1 MISEWDNAQA
11 QRPPKVAASAIV
23 DWCTGEAE
31 IVVRFPDYAL
41 RRIVDTFY
49 FRASWN
55 WIPLSTDY
63 FKTEAITEFH
73 SQSIVKGEIHVL
85 D

>member
-1 MISEWDNAQA
+1 VISEWDNAQA

-41 RRIVDTFY
+41 YDVLWIHSIFVQAGIG
-49 FRASWN
+49 FRY
-55 WIPLSTDY
+55 PLIILKPRPLQN
-63 FKTEAITEFH
+63 F
-73 SQSIVKGEIHVL
+73 IHKVL
-85 D
+85 

>member
-1 MISEWDNAQA
+1 LPRQLLWIGVQEKLKLLLDFQIML
-11 QRPPKVAASAIV
+11 
-23 DWCTGEAE
+23 
-31 IVVRFPDYAL
+31 L